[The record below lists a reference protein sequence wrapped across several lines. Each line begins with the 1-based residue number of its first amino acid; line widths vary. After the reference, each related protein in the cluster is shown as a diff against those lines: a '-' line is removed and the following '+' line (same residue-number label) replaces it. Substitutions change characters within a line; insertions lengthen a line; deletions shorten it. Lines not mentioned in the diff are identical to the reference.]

1 MPAPKGHEPYP
12 GCETGGRPVK
22 YTTEF
27 IEAEADAFLEWSSRK
42 DSLWFEDFA
51 IQRGYDP
58 NLFSL
63 WEKENEKFSGAY
75 KRAKARQ
82 KSLLI
87 KGGLFNKLNP
97 NIVKFVLNNV
107 FGWSERQET
116 RVSGDAANPLAF
128 VLTEIDGRTKEL
140 KNDGG
145 SNENGCR

>member
-1 MPAPKGHEPYP
+1 MSAPKGHEPYP

-22 YTTEF
+22 YTKKF

-42 DSLWFEDFA
+42 DSFWFEDFA

-58 NLFSL
+58 DLLSMWANG
-63 WEKENEKFSGAY
+63 NEKFSGAY

-87 KGGLFNKLNP
+87 KGGLFNKLNA

-116 RVSGDAANPLAF
+116 KVSGDASNPLAF
-128 VLTEIDGRTKEL
+128 ILTAIDGGTKEL
-140 KNDGG
+140 KDDDG
-145 SNENGCR
+145 SD